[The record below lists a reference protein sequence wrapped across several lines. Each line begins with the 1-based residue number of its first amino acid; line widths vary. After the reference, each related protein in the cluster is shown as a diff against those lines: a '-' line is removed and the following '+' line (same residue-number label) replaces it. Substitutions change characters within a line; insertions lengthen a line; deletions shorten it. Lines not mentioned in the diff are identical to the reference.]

1 MSAAAVASFVSRIA
15 KHFPPQKFASEAEE
29 AEWLASIVE
38 SLKKYDDDLLARAAQ
53 RIIDTRGLREGE
65 RWFPVPAAIRKVCD
79 ALIAEDYRENTLP
92 TIAAAL
98 LQPVQHVHKRALA
111 LDLLRTQQGR
121 EAAADG
127 WVLALYEF
135 CAEQGRAPTNQ
146 ERHSFKTLEKGLDGR
161 VRWNTHRCT
170 EVEWLRMSAKGA
182 QEAHEASI
190 KGGFPFAAAWARM
203 GDERAARRERLAQ
216 HALGQIDLRGR
227 AEI

>member
-1 MSAAAVASFVSRIA
+1 MSNNISNFVSTIA
-15 KHFPPQKFASEAEE
+15 VHFPPPKFESEAQE
-29 AEWLASIVE
+29 AEWLRSIIE
-38 SLKKYDDDLLARAAQ
+38 ALKTYSDDVLDRARQ
-53 RIIDTRGLREGE
+53 RIINTRGLREGE

-79 ALIAEDYRENTLP
+79 AIVTEDNRSHSLP
-92 TIAAAL
+92 IPGTDR
-98 LQPVQHVHKRALA
+98 PVQYVHKRALA

-135 CAEQGRAPTNQ
+135 VAENGRAPTNQ
-146 ERHSFKTLEKGLDGR
+146 ERHSFKTLEKGIDGR
-161 VRWNTHRCT
+161 VRWNIHQCT